1 LTPASFARL
10 GFLESLPLRL
20 GVGLPVSPHHSGSSL
35 LEEACRISHVPREPF
50 RAFALLSDPGRIST
64 PSLLRRFD
72 AAPAVRTTKA
82 PALIIISRLYHTAV
96 APLHTLRA
104 AIADDYAMFA
114 SGWWLAFAG
123 WTCLPTGSL
132 YCVSESC
139 FLSLYILFLTFWVF
153 MTRPEL
159 LNSCLNSCHS

>member
-1 LTPASFARL
+1 MTPASFARL

-20 GVGLPVSPHHSGSSL
+20 GVGLPVSPHHFRFFLSWRKHG
-35 LEEACRISHVPREPF
+35 RFSHVPRVPF

-64 PSLLRRFD
+64 PSRLRRFD

-82 PALIIISRLYHTAV
+82 PALIIISRLNHTAF

-123 WTCLPTGSL
+123 WACLPTGSL
-132 YCVSESC
+132 YCVSEFVF
-139 FLSLYILFLTFWVF
+139 FLFTS
-153 MTRPEL
+153 
-159 LNSCLNSCHS
+159 SSSHSGLS